1 MAVYPIQELKN
12 LITDRI
18 IDNHTRAIDGIEFQ
32 EVLLDILDSLESYTD
47 DSMESPAVNY
57 YVSQILWDKNT
68 GALTLVRAGGITP
81 ANISVDLDDRYRL
94 LSQADHRSDEVNVAA
109 GVQTVTFNSPFP
121 ANSDYTLPPLV
132 GVTADGE
139 LIWHVP
145 DRLSFTDE
153 GFDVNFDVPV
163 TLSYVATLKK

>member
-57 YVSQILWDKNT
+57 YVNQILFDIAT
-68 GALTLVRAGGITP
+68 GALTLVRAGGILP
-81 ANISVDLDDRYRL
+81 ANISIDLDGRYRL
-94 LSQADHRSDEVNVAA
+94 LSEADQRADRVTVAA
-109 GVQTVTFNSPFP
+109 GLQAVTFNFPFP
-121 ANSDYTLPPLV
+121 LGSVYSVPPLA

-139 LIWHVP
+139 IIWYVP
-145 DRLSFTDE
+145 NVLSFTRF
-153 GFDVNFDVPV
+153 GFQVNFDVAV
-163 TLSYVATLKK
+163 TLNYVATLKK